1 MPEDSCA
8 CPNNISGV
16 RGRAQ
21 KDTCKLIIFPKL
33 KIIGLGWDTSGEFRD
48 FDQAKYLP
56 FGRDDLVIVVEEQV
70 VRSLED
76 LLQLVSIEKYKDKE
90 YLEIKFLSVVVGG

>member
-1 MPEDSCA
+1 LKKLP
-8 CPNNISGV
+8 
-16 RGRAQ
+16 
-21 KDTCKLIIFPKL
+21 KLIIR
-33 KIIGLGWDTSGEFRD
+33 GLGWDTSEEIRD

-56 FGRDDLVIVVEEQV
+56 FGSDDLVIVVEEQV

-76 LLQLVSIEKYKDKE
+76 LLQLVALEQYKDKE